1 MKLHG
6 TTSSLARL
14 LLLAIA
20 VTLAAC
26 EYSQRAALTTYMAF
40 NQNLKVS
47 DGSKKYGSDT
57 QDFIAEAVV
66 EGFTFPWDLHFIDAE
81 HILLTEKP
89 GRLWRINVH
98 TREQF
103 PISGVPD
110 SVMYGQGG
118 LLGVVAHP
126 EFASNHYIYL
136 SYSIATEPGA
146 WTTRLAR
153 AELRNDQLHDLQVLF
168 TASPATSSGNH
179 FGGAMVF
186 GSDGFLYLSVGDRG
200 NRKLAQQ
207 LDSHPGK
214 ILRFHPDGRV
224 PVDNPFAD
232 QPGAK
237 PEIWT
242 YGNRNPQ
249 GLSINPAT
257 GVIWEAEHGPQG
269 GDEINRIE
277 KGHNYGWPEI
287 TYGEEYGGG
296 KIGST
301 EQAGMK
307 QPVHY
312 YVPSIG
318 TAGLLYYHGDRFPA
332 WHGNIFVAGLRSTS
346 ISRVPIENGNE
357 HGIDKG
363 VVRGEERLFADL
375 SMRMRNIELGP
386 DGLIYVLTEN
396 GILFRL
402 RPAEGNCEED
412 CK

>member
-1 MKLHG
+1 MSQRRIRSGFTLPV
-6 TTSSLARL
+6 L
-14 LLLAIA
+14 LVASVA
-20 VTLAAC
+20 LAAC
-26 EYSQRAALTTYMAF
+26 EQVQRAALKTYMAV

-47 DGSKKYGSDT
+47 DGSKRYSSGA
-57 QDFIAEAVV
+57 QDFVAEAIV
-66 EGFTFPWDLHFIDAE
+66 EGFSFPWDLHFIDAE
-81 HILLTEKP
+81 QILLTEKP
-89 GRLWRINVH
+89 GRLWRVNVH

-103 PISGVPD
+103 PIAGVPD
-110 SVMYGQGG
+110 SVMHGQGG

-126 EFASNHYIYL
+126 EFASNHYIYP

-168 TASPATSSGNH
+168 TASPATRSGNH

-186 GSDGFLYLSVGDRG
+186 GSDGYLYLSVGDRG

-207 LDSHPGK
+207 LDAHPGK
-214 ILRFHPDGRV
+214 ILRFQPDGRV
-224 PVDNPFAD
+224 PADNPFVD
-232 QPGAK
+232 QPAAK

-249 GLSINPAT
+249 GLSLNPAT
-257 GVIWEAEHGPQG
+257 AEIWEAEHGPQG

-277 KGHNYGWPEI
+277 KGRNYGWPEI

-296 KIGST
+296 KIGRN
-301 EQAGMK
+301 EKADME

-332 WHGNIFVAGLRSTS
+332 WRNSVFVAGLRSTS
-346 ISRVPIENGNE
+346 ISRVVIKNGE
-357 HGIDKG
+357 ASGD
-363 VVRGEERLFADL
+363 EWLFADL
-375 SMRMRNIELGP
+375 SMRMRNIEQGP

-402 RPAEGNCEED
+402 RPAEGG
-412 CK
+412 